1 MAIVFIS
8 PKQRQKIFFLGIII
22 LFLLVLVVI
31 SLSVFLAKTK
41 EVPPEQ
47 VFNRPKINVN
57 INILESNEI
66 KGLVPF
72 AEMETEFSYEALTE
86 KGKGEKGKVLAVSIE
101 EARKILEGLNLSVVK
116 IEEVGIGR
124 ENPFEPYYQTITSTK
139 TKKK

>member
-1 MAIVFIS
+1 M
-8 PKQRQKIFFLGIII
+8 
-22 LFLLVLVVI
+22 VVI